1 MDSFSDGK
9 ETSPTPCGRAAEALR
24 SNVLV
29 FHAGAIKG
37 AFPQIVR

>member
-1 MDSFSDGK
+1 MVR
-9 ETSPTPCGRAAEALR
+9 EPLRHRASELAEALR
-24 SNVLV
+24 SNALV